1 MKTYRVSVPFT
12 LHLNVPAE
20 SEEQAK
26 HIAVVATI
34 TPGLSLFDFLEG
46 DTALDGLNSVEASFW
61 ARHSYSQSTEG
72 VEVLETHGES
82 TPSSVKRFS
91 EFVALLGNEEE
102 MKAMVKAT
110 GEPVM
115 AA

>member
-12 LHLNVPAE
+12 LHLDVPAE

-26 HIAVVATI
+26 LIAVVATI
-34 TPGLSLFDFLEG
+34 TPGSHLFDFLEA
-46 DTALDGLNSVEASFW
+46 DTALDTLNSVEGAFW
-61 ARHSYSQSTEG
+61 AKHSYSQSTEG

-82 TPSSVKRFS
+82 TPSSVKKFN

-102 MKAMVKAT
+102 LAAALNEAT
-110 GEPVM
+110 K
-115 AA
+115 